1 MKKSKFIQSS
11 ILLLIGGF
19 MTKVL
24 GMVNR
29 IVLTRK
35 LGPLGMGT
43 YSLLMPTFMLFLSIS
58 GMGLSTALNVLIATD
73 KYNNKNLLITSLFL
87 SFIMNFIISIIILIG
102 GKFLVHHLLH
112 ESILYFPLLSIL
124 FVLPF
129 ISISNI
135 FRSYFFAKERM
146 IPHVV
151 SNILEDLWKLLL
163 ILLGI
168 DFFLNSLE
176 QALTFLMMTNI
187 LCEFSSILIFLIC
200 FPKFQLQKKDFL
212 INKKTLKAIFKISIP
227 TTISRLVG
235 SITYFLE
242 PILLTSILL
251 KLGYAK
257 TTIITEYGTINGY
270 VLPILMLPSFF
281 TNAISQALMP
291 IISKYYHKKDYPYV
305 KRKLLQA
312 VLISLTIGISYSII
326 CYFYHPQLLNFLYQ
340 TQEGSN
346 YILFLIPIF
355 IFYYLEGPLLT
366 TLQAMNKANLNLKI
380 SCINFLIRTVLLA
393 ILTSF
398 SIGMYGLLI
407 ALSINI
413 LFTVIYASYKI
424 RQSLHFSKTI
434 I

>member
-24 GMVNR
+24 GMLSR

-35 LGPLGMGT
+35 LGTLGMGT

-73 KYNNKNLLITSLFL
+73 KYNNKNLLITSLML
-87 SFIMNFIISIIILIG
+87 SFFMNIIISIIILISG
-102 GKFLVHHLLH
+102 DFLVNQLLH
-112 ESILYFPLLSIL
+112 EPILYFPLLSIL

-146 IPHVV
+146 IPHVF

-163 ILLGI
+163 IIGCMN
-168 DFFLNSLE
+168 FFLNSLE

-187 LCEFSSILIFLIC
+187 LCEFSSIIIFLIC
-200 FPKFQLQKKDFL
+200 FPKFQLHKEDFRL
-212 INKKTLKAIFKISIP
+212 QMQTLKAIFKISIP
-227 TTISRLVG
+227 TTISRLIG

-242 PILLTSILL
+242 PIILTTILL
-251 KLGYAK
+251 KLGYSK
-257 TTIITEYGTINGY
+257 NTIITEYGTINGY

-291 IISKYYHKKDYPYV
+291 KILLMLKESYYKQLV
-305 KRKLLQA
+305 FLLQLES
-312 VLISLTIGISYSII
+312 LI
-326 CYFYHPQLLNFLYQ
+326 LL
-340 TQEGSN
+340 
-346 YILFLIPIF
+346 
-355 IFYYLEGPLLT
+355 
-366 TLQAMNKANLNLKI
+366 
-380 SCINFLIRTVLLA
+380 
-393 ILTSF
+393 
-398 SIGMYGLLI
+398 
-407 ALSINI
+407 
-413 LFTVIYASYKI
+413 YASFITLNY
-424 RQSLHFSKTI
+424 
-434 I
+434 

>member
-24 GMVNR
+24 GMLSR

-35 LGPLGMGT
+35 LGTLGMGT

-73 KYNNKNLLITSLFL
+73 KYNNKNLLITSLML
-87 SFIMNFIISIIILIG
+87 SFFMNIIISIIILISG
-102 GKFLVHHLLH
+102 DFLVNQLLH
-112 ESILYFPLLSIL
+112 EPILYFPLLSIL

-146 IPHVV
+146 IPHVF

-163 ILLGI
+163 IIGCMN
-168 DFFLNSLE
+168 FFLNSLE

-187 LCEFSSILIFLIC
+187 LCEFSSIIIFLIC
-200 FPKFQLQKKDFL
+200 FPKFQLHKEDFRL
-212 INKKTLKAIFKISIP
+212 QMQTLKAIFKISIP
-227 TTISRLVG
+227 TTISRLIG

-242 PILLTSILL
+242 PIILTTILL
-251 KLGYAK
+251 KLGYSK
-257 TTIITEYGTINGY
+257 NTIITEYGTINGY

-291 IISKYYHKKDYPYV
+291 IISKYYHKKDFAYV

-312 VLISLTIGISYSII
+312 IGISLTIGVTYSVI
-326 CYFYHPQLLNFLYQ
+326 CFFYHSELLEFLYQ
-340 TQEGSN
+340 TNVGSE
-346 YILFLIPIF
+346 YILFLIPVF
-355 IFYYLEGPLLT
+355 IFYYLESPLLT

-380 SCINFLIRTVLLA
+380 SCVNFFIRTILLS
-393 ILTSF
+393 ILTFF

-413 LFTVIYASYKI
+413 LFTVVYSTYKI